1 MPLRTLQNLFE
12 SFTAPAQSPQA
23 LAHQLQLAT
32 AVLLIEVMRAEP
44 GIQAAERQAVALALR
59 ARFGLS
65 DDEVAR
71 LVELAGETAKKAED
85 FFRFTSVI
93 NDQFDHAQKIQM
105 IENMW
110 QVAYSDAILDANEQ
124 HVISKIAGLLHV
136 THGEYIA
143 AKLHAKQAAP

>member
-1 MPLRTLQNLFE
+1 
-12 SFTAPAQSPQA
+12 
-23 LAHQLQLAT
+23 
-32 AVLLIEVMRAEP
+32 
-44 GIQAAERQAVALALR
+44 
-59 ARFGLS
+59 
-65 DDEVAR
+65 
-71 LVELAGETAKKAED
+71 
-85 FFRFTSVI
+85 
-93 NDQFDHAQKIQM
+93 M

>member
-1 MPLRTLQNLFE
+1 MPLRTLKNLFE
-12 SFTAPAQSPQA
+12 AFTSPVQSHQD
-23 LAHQLQLAT
+23 LTHQLQLAT

-44 GIQAAERQAVALALR
+44 GIDEAERHAVVVTLR
-59 ARFGLS
+59 DRFGLS
-65 DDEVAR
+65 GDEVAR
-71 LVELAGETAKKAED
+71 LMELAGETAEKAED

-93 NDQFDHAQKIQM
+93 NDHFSHPQKIQM

-110 QVAYSDAILDANEQ
+110 RVAYSDAILDAHEQ

-143 AKLHAKQAAP
+143 AKLHAQQAAR